1 MSTIKLFSAN
11 LISLGVKATTKE
23 IDASL
28 ALAEFHARLKRHGVD
43 RANIKEYR
51 HEFDRVALAYLDE
64 KHEGFSAWLD
74 GAKDSKGTVESPFIN
89 QKGTCYTK
97 RDCEALIRAL
107 RKRRVEAYEK
117 HLNGAD
123 KTTTER
129 TKRTIFTQDVRALHP
144 RMVAFQKLET
154 PTQYEMDHLR
164 LIRGVIEHAVA
175 HDPQAKAEFN
185 ALEAKQAKAIK

>member
-11 LISLGVKATTKE
+11 LVSLGVKATTCE

-51 HEFDRVALAYLDE
+51 YEFDRVAMAYLDS
-64 KHEGFSAWLD
+64 KHTGFIAWLD
-74 GAKDSKGTVESPFIN
+74 GAKDSKGTVESPFLN
-89 QKGTCYTK
+89 GKGKPYTK
-97 RDCEALIRAL
+97 RECEALIRAL

-144 RMVAFQKLET
+144 RLVAFQKLEE
-154 PTQYEMDHLR
+154 PTQYQMDHLR
-164 LIRGVIEHAVA
+164 LLRGVIEHAVA
-175 HDPQAKAEFN
+175 HDPEAKAEFN
-185 ALEAKQAKAIK
+185 ALEAKQAKATK